1 MINQLFKRADA
12 VRRQVAAPL
21 AGSRIAYLGHCA
33 DRGAKP
39 STLSNVACT
48 LVAVAQYLGLG
59 EQGTVRLS
67 ELEAAAE
74 RWVRQ
79 DPGRRG
85 GDRGTARQR
94 FLRHGTGWLR
104 FAGRLEVAAAPVAR
118 HADIVSEFVDYM
130 RQETGWS
137 EATVRPYRARTE
149 AFLGWLGPESH
160 TVADIT
166 LADVDRYLGA
176 KGAPGGCCRIT
187 LRNHVAALRAFF
199 RFAERRGRRASGLSA
214 AITAPRVYRDAGLPV
229 GPTADDVRRLLET
242 TEGDSPA
249 DLRDRA
255 VLLLLSSY
263 GLRAGE
269 VRGLRLDDIDWE
281 AETFRVR
288 RSKAGSTAVFP
299 LSRRL
304 GDALLRY
311 LREARPH
318 CGDREIFLALK
329 APVRRLGPS
338 GPGCIVRRRLQRIGS
353 ACQRRGAHSL
363 RHAFAQRLLDQG
375 FSLEEIGNCLGH
387 RSPESTSV
395 YAKVNLAALRRVAD
409 VDLEGLA

>member
-1 MINQLFKRADA
+1 MIKQLFKRGDA

-21 AGSRIAYLGHCA
+21 VSSRIAYLKHCA
-33 DRGAKP
+33 ERGAKP
-39 STLSNVACT
+39 STLGNVART

-74 RWVRQ
+74 RWVCQ

-85 GDRGTARQR
+85 GNRETARQR
-94 FLRHGTGWLR
+94 FLRHGAGWLR
-104 FAGRLEVAAAPVAR
+104 FAGRLEVAAAPVPP
-118 HADIVSEFVDYM
+118 HADISSEFVDYM
-130 RQETGWS
+130 RREAGWS
-137 EATVRPYRARTE
+137 EATVRTYHARTE
-149 AFLGWLGPESH
+149 EFLSQLGPETH

-166 LADVDRYLGA
+166 LADVDRHLGG
-176 KGAPGGCCRIT
+176 KGAPGGCSRIT
-187 LRNHVAALRAFF
+187 LRNHVSALRAFF
-199 RFAERRGRRASGLSA
+199 RFVERRGRRAPGLSA

-229 GPTADDVRRLLET
+229 GPTADEVRRLLET
-242 TEGDSPA
+242 TAGDSAA

-288 RSKAGSTAVFP
+288 RSKVGRTSVFP

-329 APVRRLGPS
+329 APVRALGPS
-338 GPGCIVRRRLQRIGS
+338 GLGCIVRRRLQRIGS
-353 ACQRRGAHSL
+353 DCQRRGAHSL
-363 RHAFAQRLLDQG
+363 RHAFAQRLLDQD

-395 YAKVNLAALRRVAD
+395 YAKVHLAALRRVAD